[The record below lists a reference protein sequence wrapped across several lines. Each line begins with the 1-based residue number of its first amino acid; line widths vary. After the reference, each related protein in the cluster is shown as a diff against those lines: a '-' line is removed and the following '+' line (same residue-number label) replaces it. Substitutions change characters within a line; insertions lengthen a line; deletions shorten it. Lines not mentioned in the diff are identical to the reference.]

1 MRFSLLFS
9 LACTVAVAGC
19 AARASNSSGSTAAG
33 QVRMYYVAADE
44 VPWDYVPGGR
54 DNIAG
59 AEFKS
64 IGTSSMN
71 ERDAR
76 RGVNG
81 LRRAVA
87 LPTWNA
93 PTRYDAS
100 ARERAQIS

>member
-1 MRFSLLFS
+1 
-9 LACTVAVAGC
+9 
-19 AARASNSSGSTAAG
+19 
-33 QVRMYYVAADE
+33 MYYVATDE

-71 ERDAR
+71 ERDVR
-76 RGVNG
+76 RGVNA

-93 PTRYDAS
+93 PTR
-100 ARERAQIS
+100 